1 MPAQPESLSS
11 TRERNRDLRSFV
23 RTKERLLPYVPA
35 VDRRHQLIDAAM
47 RVISREG
54 AAKATT
60 RRIVA
65 EAGASLATLHYSFE
79 DKQELFEAVV
89 QHCQDLTVERF
100 RQHQTGTP
108 SLATAVRTLLGEF
121 AEWAR
126 DGAEFHL
133 AQYELFFW
141 GLRTPPSEDLA
152 PQMTRGYAE
161 VLAEILADVVANDDA
176 LAAYVDDR
184 ALREL
189 ARDLLAVADGLVL
202 QILALGPNG
211 PSDDDIDRCAAML
224 LARFDRLEP
233 GYPRA

>member
-1 MPAQPESLSS
+1 MAARPESLTS
-11 TRERNRDLRSFV
+11 TSERNRDVRSFV
-23 RTKERLLPYVPA
+23 RTKERLLPYAPA
-35 VDRRHQLIDAAM
+35 VYRRRQLIDAAM
-47 RVISREG
+47 RVTSREG

-89 QHCQDLTVERF
+89 
-100 RQHQTGTP
+100 
-108 SLATAVRTLLGEF
+108 
-121 AEWAR
+121 
-126 DGAEFHL
+126 
-133 AQYELFFW
+133 
-141 GLRTPPSEDLA
+141 
-152 PQMTRGYAE
+152 
-161 VLAEILADVVANDDA
+161 NDDA
-176 LAAYVDDR
+176 LAARVDDR
-184 ALREL
+184 ALSDL